1 MKGIKVFAV
10 LLAVCCCLSV
20 FGFCGWYDRHSRSR
34 DASQN
39 VTINRI
45 NAEIADADTAPEETI
60 AACFEVWRSTYP
72 CCPESIV
79 FIPIT
84 EQNNDVFAATGGS
97 STAVCAV
104 RQKGRLVGA
113 IQYGSSRKPDMPV
126 MLAAVLL
133 IILCYLIAGAFLL
146 YIYRS
151 VIRPFRKL
159 SEYPERLA
167 RMQTASRLPEHK
179 SRYFGKYIWGMNML
193 ADRLAND
200 RRRISRLESERQTL
214 LASIA
219 HSVKTP
225 VANIRL
231 YASAIMTELYPES
244 SDAEIAEK
252 IDANAEKIGMMV
264 SELLETA
271 ATSLS
276 DYEPVLAPFYL
287 SELQTLTEHEFAD
300 RMKIA
305 RVPFTFT
312 TENDQL
318 VNSDIWGL
326 FRVISQLLE
335 NALKYGDGTGISA
348 ELRHQDDGICIV
360 VRNKGKLLPEKELPY
375 IFRSYWRGSNA
386 LDRDGSGIG
395 LYTAHEIVK
404 KLGGT
409 ILARR
414 LEESSEMEFIICL

>member
-1 MKGIKVFAV
+1 
-10 LLAVCCCLSV
+10 
-20 FGFCGWYDRHSRSR
+20 
-34 DASQN
+34 
-39 VTINRI
+39 
-45 NAEIADADTAPEETI
+45 
-60 AACFEVWRSTYP
+60 
-72 CCPESIV
+72 
-79 FIPIT
+79 
-84 EQNNDVFAATGGS
+84 
-97 STAVCAV
+97 
-104 RQKGRLVGA
+104 
-113 IQYGSSRKPDMPV
+113 
-126 MLAAVLL
+126 
-133 IILCYLIAGAFLL
+133 
-146 YIYRS
+146 
-151 VIRPFRKL
+151 
-159 SEYPERLA
+159 
-167 RMQTASRLPEHK
+167 
-179 SRYFGKYIWGMNML
+179 
-193 ADRLAND
+193 
-200 RRRISRLESERQTL
+200 QTL

-252 IDANAEKIGMMV
+252 IDANAEKISTMV

-335 NALKYGDGTGISA
+335 NALKYGDGTGISV

-360 VRNKGKLLPEKELPY
+360 VRNKGELLPEKELPY

-386 LDRDGSGIG
+386 SDRDGSGIG

-414 LEESSEMEFIICL
+414 LEESSEMEFTVCL

>member
-20 FGFCGWYDRHSRSR
+20 FGFCAWYDRHSRSR
-34 DASQN
+34 DTSQN

-45 NAEIADADTAPEETI
+45 NAEIADADTEPAETI
-60 AACFEVWRSTYP
+60 AARFAVWRSTYLG
-72 CCPESIV
+72 CPDSIV

-84 EQNNDVFAATGGS
+84 EQGSDVFAAESGD
-97 STAVCAV
+97 STAVCAI
-104 RQKGRLVGA
+104 RQKGKLVGA
-113 IQYGSSRKPDMPV
+113 VQYGSSRKPDMPV

-133 IILCYLIAGAFLL
+133 IILCYLIAGAFVL
-146 YIYRS
+146 YLSRS
-151 VIRPFRKL
+151 VIRPFRRL

-252 IDANAEKIGMMV
+252 IDANAEKISTMV

-287 SELQTLTEHEFAD
+287 SELQTLTEHEFSD

-335 NALKYGDGTGISA
+335 NALKYGDGTGISV
-348 ELRHQDDGICIV
+348 ELRHQDDGVCIV
-360 VRNKGKLLPEKELPY
+360 VRNKGELLPEKELPY

-386 LDRDGSGIG
+386 SDRDGSGIG

>member
-20 FGFCGWYDRHSRSR
+20 FGFCTWYNRHSRSR
-34 DASQN
+34 DAAQN

-45 NAEIADADTAPEETI
+45 NAEIAAADTDPEETI
-60 AACFEVWRSTYP
+60 AARSETWRRTYP
-72 CCPESIV
+72 CCPDSIV
-79 FIPIT
+79 FIPVT
-84 EQNNDVFAATGGS
+84 EQDSNVFAATEGG

-104 RQKGRLVGA
+104 RHKGRLVGA
-113 IQYGSSRKPDMPV
+113 VQYGNSRKPDMPV

-133 IILCYLIAGAFLL
+133 IILSYLIAGAFFL
-146 YIYRS
+146 YLYRS

-231 YASAIMTELYPES
+231 YASAIMTGLYPES

-252 IDANAEKIGMMV
+252 IDANAEKIGIIV

-276 DYEPVLAPFYL
+276 DYEPVLAPFCL
-287 SELQTLTEHEFAD
+287 RELQALTEHEFAD

-305 RVPFTFT
+305 RVPFTIT
-312 TENDQL
+312 TENDQP

-335 NALKYGDGTGISA
+335 NAMKYGDGTGISV

-360 VRNKGKLLPEKELPY
+360 VRNKGELLPEKELPY
-375 IFRSYWRGSNA
+375 IFKSYWRGSNA
-386 LDRDGSGIG
+386 SDRDGSGIG

-414 LEESSEMEFIICL
+414 LEESSEMEFIVCL